1 MNKITEKA
9 PAKLNF
15 TLEVTNKRADDYHD
29 IFSIMQTVDLYDYI
43 TVKPSK
49 NFEIS
54 SNCNQLNTQENIIT
68 KAFLEIKSLTGI
80 SENISV
86 YLDKNIPISSGLGGG
101 SSDAAALLRAI
112 NKLWELEL
120 SLSELISIG
129 INIGS
134 DVPFLITGGCAIVS
148 GKGEVIQDLPTPN
161 IGNII
166 IFSPLDLQINNVD
179 KTKNM
184 FKNITD
190 KHYSD
195 GTKTKTLSEHI
206 KQKKFNYDLLFN
218 VFDRI
223 NVFNSDSDKKLRS
236 YINELGFKNIYLS
249 GSGPSLYVFTENKN
263 EENLDDAFKIY
274 ENTVKVNNVQAV
286 VKMYL

>member
-15 TLEVTNKRADDYHD
+15 TLEVSNKRTDDYHD

-148 GKGEVIQDLPTPN
+148 GKGEVIQDLPRPD

-166 IFSPLDLQINNVD
+166 IFSPIDLQFNNVD

-195 GTKTKTLSEHI
+195 GTKTKTLAEYI
-206 KQKKFNYDLLFN
+206 KQKKFNYSLLFN
-218 VFDRI
+218 VF
-223 NVFNSDSDKKLRS
+223 NLLTYNSDSELKLRS

-263 EENLDDAFKIY
+263 EENLYDIFKAY
-274 ENTVKVNNVQAV
+274 ESIVTVNNVRAV
-286 VKMYL
+286 EKINL

>member
-15 TLEVTNKRADDYHD
+15 TLEVTNKRDDNYHN

-54 SNCNQLNTQENIIT
+54 SNSNQIDTQENIIK

-101 SSDAAALLRAI
+101 SSDAAALFRAI

-134 DVPFLITGGCAIVS
+134 DVPFLIAGGCAIVS
-148 GKGEVIQDLPTPN
+148 GKGEIIQDLPTPDF
-161 IGNII
+161 GNII
-166 IFSPLDLQINNVD
+166 IFSPIDLEFNNVD
-179 KTKNM
+179 KTKKM

-195 GTKTKTLSEHI
+195 GKKTKTLAEYI
-206 KQKKFNYDLLFN
+206 MQKKFNYSLLFN
-218 VFDRI
+218 VF
-223 NVFNSDSDKKLRS
+223 NLLTYNSDSEQKLRS

-263 EENLDDAFKIY
+263 EENSHDIFKAY
-274 ENTVKVNNVQAV
+274 ENIVTVNNVRAV
-286 VKMYL
+286 EKINL

>member
-166 IFSPLDLQINNVD
+166 IFSPVDLQINNVD

-184 FKNITD
+184 FKNISD

-195 GTKTKTLSEHI
+195 GTKTKTLAEHI
-206 KQKKFNYDLLFN
+206 KQKKFNYNLLFN

-223 NVFNSDSDKKLRS
+223 NAFNSDSDKKLRS

-249 GSGPSLYVFTENKN
+249 GSGPSLYVFTENKS